1 MKKLAVI
8 IMMLLIA
15 VGINNQ
21 AAAQSANL
29 ESTIKI
35 DTSASQVLIQR
46 LEFTTKQVVLKYDYK
61 ANDRDVIGLI
71 FPTIWS
77 DSTTSISGMAVK
89 MGDGNRSDQYIADL
103 WVNKQFGQFR
113 AMLEVGRIVSF
124 EAAPWDFAGT
134 RLSYGNFT
142 VEAYAMGYHPVTEK
156 FNKSDSYFGWVAY
169 HPKHAF
175 VALGQQDNGLWAFAG
190 TRNLKDFGSLSFL
203 NYNKEN
209 GNFWFRSQSAFG
221 EVNQNFYDLNTY
233 IDATSYMVVPIF
245 FYKHFSPIAAKGNLA
260 VKVDGR
266 RTNGVQNWELIGSKK
281 IGNDW
286 VRLAAGINS
295 EFKDDKVRYA
305 PSFELY
311 KAFNKPYGKFI
322 AEVRYD
328 FLYNTF
334 SAYLIVKY

>member
-1 MKKLAVI
+1 
-8 IMMLLIA
+8 MMLLAAI
-15 VGINNQ
+15 GISNQ
-21 AAAQSANL
+21 AVAQSANL

-46 LEFTTKQVVLKYDYK
+46 IEIVTKQVTIKYDYK
-61 ANDRDVIGLI
+61 AKDRDVIGLI
-71 FPTIWS
+71 FPTIYS
-77 DSTTSISGMAVK
+77 DSTTTISGMAVK
-89 MGDGNRSDQYIADL
+89 MGDGDRSDQYVADL
-103 WVNKQFGQFR
+103 WVTKQFGQFKT
-113 AMLEVGRIVSF
+113 MLEVGRIVSL
-124 EAAPWDFAGT
+124 EAIPWDYAGT

-156 FNKSDSYFGWVAY
+156 LGKNDSYFGWAAF
-169 HPKHAF
+169 HPQHAF
-175 VALGQQDNGLWAFAG
+175 VAVGQQDNGYWFFAG

-203 NYNKEN
+203 NYNKAN
-209 GNFWFRSQSAFG
+209 GNFWFRSQNAFG
-221 EVNQNFYDLNTY
+221 DVNQKFYALDNY

-245 FYKHFSPIAAKGNLA
+245 FYKHFSPIASKGNLA
-260 VKVDGR
+260 IKVDGR
-266 RTNGVQNWELIGSKK
+266 RTNGIQNWELIGSKK

-295 EFKDDKVRYA
+295 EFKEDKMRYA

-311 KAFNKPYGKFI
+311 KAFTKPYGKFI
-322 AEVRYD
+322 AELRYD

>member
-1 MKKLAVI
+1 MITLLAI
-8 IMMLLIA
+8 IGLSNHA
-15 VGINNQ
+15 V
-21 AAAQSANL
+21 AQSANL

-46 LEFTTKQVVLKYDYK
+46 IEIITKEVIIKYDYK
-61 ANDRDVIGLI
+61 AKDRDVIGLI

-77 DSTTSISGMAVK
+77 DSTTTISGMAVK
-89 MGDGNRSDQYIADL
+89 MGDGDRSDQYVADL
-103 WVNKQFGQFR
+103 WVTKQFGQFKT
-113 AMLEVGRIVSF
+113 MLEVGRLVSL
-124 EAAPWDFAGT
+124 ESIPWDYAGT

-156 FNKSDSYFGWVAY
+156 LGKNDSYFGWVAF
-169 HPKHAF
+169 HPQHAF
-175 VALGQQDNGLWAFAG
+175 VGVGQQDNGYWAFAG

-203 NYNKEN
+203 NYNKAN

-221 EVNQNFYDLNTY
+221 EVNQNFYSLDTY

-245 FYKHFSPIAAKGNLA
+245 FYKHFSPIASKGNLA
-260 VKVDGR
+260 IKVDGR
-266 RTNGVQNWELIGSKK
+266 RTNGIQNWELIGSKK

-295 EFKDDKVRYA
+295 EFKEDKMRYA

-311 KAFNKPYGKFI
+311 KAFTKPYGKFI
-322 AEVRYD
+322 AELRYD
-328 FLYNTF
+328 LLYNTF